1 MSLAHRTRRLLTTGA
16 LATSAVLFASTLLS
30 AQSKPQVREGFW
42 ITAGIGGGTFG
53 CDDCDDREGG
63 GTAQLALGGTLS
75 PRLQL
80 GASINAWSKEVDDV
94 TFTQSGVMAL
104 VKFYPSATG
113 GFFVQ
118 GGLGIGRL
126 EASSGNITVSEDGT
140 SAILGL
146 GYDWRV
152 GRNFSITPFANAV
165 AGSFDGNGANFNQ
178 LGISL
183 TWH

>member
-1 MSLAHRTRRLLTTGA
+1 MSMHARVFRQLLIGA
-16 LATSAVLFASTLLS
+16 IAVSAGFVSGAQLS

-42 ITAGIGGGTFG
+42 ITVGAGGGTFG

-63 GTAQLALGGTLS
+63 ATAQIALGGTLS
-75 PRLQL
+75 QRLQL
-80 GASINAWSKEVDDV
+80 GASINAWSKEEDGV

-118 GGLGIGRL
+118 AGLGIGRL
-126 EASSGNITVSEDGT
+126 EASSGRITVSEDGG

-152 GRNFSITPFANAV
+152 ARNFSITPFLNGV